1 MSQST
6 DNSGDARRQLV
17 GEARRV
23 VIKLGTNVLCRENGE
38 PALARLYAIVEDV
51 VDAHRAGKEIILV
64 SSGAISLGMHRLGL
78 QERPETLE
86 AKQACAAI
94 GQIRLMGV
102 YEQAFERFGISA
114 AQVLLSESDFSGR
127 ERYLNLRNTLQKLLQ
142 LRCIPI
148 VNENDT
154 VSTLEIETHVSSGE
168 DHSVVFGDND
178 MLSAL
183 VASKLGAH
191 LLVILSDV
199 EGLYDQDPSTSDDA
213 KLIGCVNSV
222 TPEIEALAQGRS
234 SRGRGGMRTKIQA
247 AKVASHSGTTTIIA
261 RGSQSKV
268 IRKVLSGDEVGTCFM
283 PQKALS
289 SRKRWIA
296 FATAVSGRVQV
307 NAGARSALVTR
318 RASLLFAGVTAL
330 ENDFKSGDIVSIV
343 DDAGYELARGITN
356 YSSAEA
362 QKLVGRQSAEIQKG
376 TSDKRR
382 PEEFIHRDNIVV
394 VTSEAS
400 DP

>member
-1 MSQST
+1 
-6 DNSGDARRQLV
+6 
-17 GEARRV
+17 
-23 VIKLGTNVLCRENGE
+23 
-38 PALARLYAIVEDV
+38 
-51 VDAHRAGKEIILV
+51 
-64 SSGAISLGMHRLGL
+64 
-78 QERPETLE
+78 
-86 AKQACAAI
+86 
-94 GQIRLMGV
+94 
-102 YEQAFERFGISA
+102 
-114 AQVLLSESDFSGR
+114 
-127 ERYLNLRNTLQKLLQ
+127 
-142 LRCIPI
+142 
-148 VNENDT
+148 
-154 VSTLEIETHVSSGE
+154 
-168 DHSVVFGDND
+168 

-191 LLVILSDV
+191 LLIILSDV
-199 EGLYDQDPSTSDDA
+199 EGLYDQDPITSDDA

-234 SRGRGGMRTKIQA
+234 ARGRGGMRTKIQA

-261 RGSQSKV
+261 RGSQSEV

-307 NAGARSALVTR
+307 NAGARSALVNR

-330 ENDFKSGDIVSIV
+330 ENDFESGDIVSIV
-343 DDAGYELARGITN
+343 DDGGYEVARGITN

-362 QKLVGRQSAEIQKG
+362 QKLVGRQSAEIQKS